1 MRYVL
6 IVYPVVIWA
15 LSGNM
20 VKNFHANSPNG
31 NGVFIGKSVKTGK
44 KSLFEDTKRFFFV
57 VLAGLLAI
65 ASVLFIV
72 RIGLVV
78 WRHFKQPLY
87 QDVNAED
94 MELSVI
100 AAKQKKMYR

>member
-6 IVYPVVIWA
+6 IIYPVVIWA

-20 VKNFHANSPNG
+20 AKNFDSNSPNG
-31 NGVFIGKSVKTGK
+31 NGVFIGKSRKIRK
-44 KSLFEDTKRFFFV
+44 KSSSFHSTKGVFV

-65 ASVLFIV
+65 ASALFIV
-72 RIGLVV
+72 RVGLVV

-87 QDVNAED
+87 EDVSAEA
-94 MELSVI
+94 MEPTEI
-100 AAKQKKMYR
+100 AAKQRKIYC